1 MTQVDFH
8 FNAPDKESYVCRLLR
23 KGSAQGHRIGVWA
36 TPELAHALSLS
47 LWNLSPTDFVS
58 HCAVSDPP
66 EWLARSSVVL
76 AHDWPQLLSVPQLQ
90 VYLNLNA
97 SVPPDMASVKRLI
110 EVVGPDDADKMN
122 ARQRWKLYTEWGF
135 QINRFDVAAKS
146 NAAPTDAMSQ

>member
-23 KGSAQGHRIGVWA
+23 KGSAHGHRIGVWA
-36 TPELAHALSLS
+36 SPQQAHALNQS
-47 LWNLSPTDFVS
+47 LWSLSPTDFVS
-58 HCAVSDPP
+58 HCTASDAP

-76 AHDWPQLLSVPQLQ
+76 AHDWQELLNVPRLN
-90 VYLNLNA
+90 VFLNLNA
-97 SVPPDMASVKRLI
+97 SAPPELGPVTRLI

-122 ARQRWKLYTEWGF
+122 ARQRWKLYSEWGF

-146 NAAPTDAMSQ
+146 SAAATE